1 LSHAT
6 LVLKFSRP
14 ALFELLLEVD
24 ARLSIMAWAGFQMI
38 FAIVVVVGKA
48 GILGLVSDGA
58 VATQDDMLV

>member
-1 LSHAT
+1 
-6 LVLKFSRP
+6 
-14 ALFELLLEVD
+14 
-24 ARLSIMAWAGFQMI
+24 MAWAGFQMI